1 MESDERTRTPSPF
14 RHPRAAAAAL
24 ASSAALLGGAGG
36 AGAYALLDRGGTT
49 VVREVTVDAAQ
60 PVARTTGSIAALVEQ
75 ASASVVT
82 ITADGGRGTSQGSGF
97 VLDRD
102 GHIVTNQ
109 HVVGS
114 ATRVSVHF
122 ADGTEAPATV
132 VGADASTDLAVVKVE
147 ADAAELVPL
156 ELADSAA
163 VRVGDDVVAIGSP
176 FGLEQTVTAGIVSAV
191 GRELSAPNGF
201 AIDDAIQTD
210 AAINSGNS
218 GGPLLDLEGRVIGV
232 NSQIES
238 RSGGNVGVGFAVP
251 SSTVERI
258 AAALIADGEVRHPY
272 LGVTLESGDG
282 GARIGE
288 VRSGT
293 AAERAGLRAG
303 DVITAADGATVA
315 DAEDLR
321 RVLATMQPGDRVRL
335 AVERAGD
342 SLAVTVVLGE
352 RPTS

>member
-1 MESDERTRTPSPF
+1 
-14 RHPRAAAAAL
+14 
-24 ASSAALLGGAGG
+24 
-36 AGAYALLDRGGTT
+36 
-49 VVREVTVDAAQ
+49 
-60 PVARTTGSIAALVEQ
+60 
-75 ASASVVT
+75 
-82 ITADGGRGTSQGSGF
+82 
-97 VLDRD
+97 
-102 GHIVTNQ
+102 
-109 HVVGS
+109 
-114 ATRVSVHF
+114 
-122 ADGTEAPATV
+122 
-132 VGADASTDLAVVKVE
+132 
-147 ADAAELVPL
+147 
-156 ELADSAA
+156 
-163 VRVGDDVVAIGSP
+163 
-176 FGLEQTVTAGIVSAV
+176 
-191 GRELSAPNGF
+191 
-201 AIDDAIQTD
+201 
-210 AAINSGNS
+210 
-218 GGPLLDLEGRVIGV
+218 DLEGRVIGV

-238 RSGGNVGVGFAVP
+238 SSGGNVGVGFAVP